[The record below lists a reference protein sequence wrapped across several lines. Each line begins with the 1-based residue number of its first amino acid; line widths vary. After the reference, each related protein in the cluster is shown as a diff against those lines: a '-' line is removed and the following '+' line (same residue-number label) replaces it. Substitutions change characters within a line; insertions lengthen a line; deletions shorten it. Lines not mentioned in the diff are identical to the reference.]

1 MPLINTNHAIQ
12 WGKHGKKYG
21 YKIGNKKSRTTAR
34 NKALRQMR
42 AIKVNQIKRKRH
54 II

>member
-12 WGKHGKKYG
+12 WGKHGHKYS
-21 YKIGNKKSRTTAR
+21 YKSGNKKSQTTAR

-42 AIKVNQIKRKRH
+42 AIKVNQIKRKRN
-54 II
+54 IV